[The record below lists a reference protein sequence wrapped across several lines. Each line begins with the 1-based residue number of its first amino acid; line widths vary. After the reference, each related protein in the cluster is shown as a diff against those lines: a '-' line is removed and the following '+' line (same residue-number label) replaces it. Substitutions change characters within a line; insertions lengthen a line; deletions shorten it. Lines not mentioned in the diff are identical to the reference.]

1 MAVSLIKN
9 NEAVWTDKAISYYN
23 RHRNAFNISVED
35 EDSII
40 QSRGDGEATNFY
52 EIYNDSEKVGEILL
66 TKVVNDDNPAEI
78 EDLGWE
84 INIAIYD
91 EYQKNG
97 YGTEALTQLLMLKN
111 LNKLF
116 ACVTHTNPIK
126 EKIECM
132 LVEFGFQFDAHISGL
147 WIKSL
152 SGERN

>member
-9 NEAVWTDKAISYYN
+9 NEAVCTDEVISYYN
-23 RHRNAFNISVED
+23 RHRNAFNIPVVD

-78 EDLGWE
+78 KDLGWE

-97 YGTEALTQLLMLKN
+97 YGTEALTQLIMLKN

-126 EKIECM
+126 EK
-132 LVEFGFQFDAHISGL
+132 
-147 WIKSL
+147 
-152 SGERN
+152 N